1 MSFIIMQLSL
11 TYYSLGVTISFCKF
25 WFENDTLI
33 QVRYCHL
40 LGIWYV
46 FIVDMLFSSFFDSA
60 HDRIC
65 WYISKDIW
73 MYFSFIYTSDLIIW
87 LLEMF
92 HVHSSCISNMK
103 NKGNI

>member
-1 MSFIIMQLSL
+1 MQLSL

-46 FIVDMLFSSFFDSA
+46 FIVDMLFSSFFLDSA
-60 HDRIC
+60 HDKI
-65 WYISKDIW
+65 YADI
-73 MYFSFIYTSDLIIW
+73 YLKIFRCILVLYTHQI
-87 LLEMF
+87 
-92 HVHSSCISNMK
+92 
-103 NKGNI
+103 

>member
-1 MSFIIMQLSL
+1 MQLSL

-60 HDRIC
+60 HDKIDV
-65 WYISKDIW
+65 YLKI
-73 MYFSFIYTSDLIIW
+73 SFIYTSDLIT
-87 LLEMF
+87 
-92 HVHSSCISNMK
+92 
-103 NKGNI
+103 

>member
-25 WFENDTLI
+25 WFENDTSI

-60 HDRIC
+60 HKI
-65 WYISKDIW
+65 YVDI
-73 MYFSFIYTSDLIIW
+73 YLKIFRCILVLYTHQI
-87 LLEMF
+87 
-92 HVHSSCISNMK
+92 
-103 NKGNI
+103 

>member
-1 MSFIIMQLSL
+1 MIMQRSL

-46 FIVDMLFSSFFDSA
+46 FVVDMLFSSVFFFFNSA
-60 HDRIC
+60 HDKIYVDIRQYLAKGSVNSKYRI
-65 WYISKDIW
+65 KRKVKRA
-73 MYFSFIYTSDLIIW
+73 MLIYSQLI
-87 LLEMF
+87 
-92 HVHSSCISNMK
+92 
-103 NKGNI
+103 

>member
-25 WFENDTLI
+25 WFENDTLV

-40 LGIWYV
+40 LDIWYV

-60 HDRIC
+60 HKI
-65 WYISKDIW
+65 YVDI
-73 MYFSFIYTSDLIIW
+73 YLKKILGCILVLYTHQI
-87 LLEMF
+87 
-92 HVHSSCISNMK
+92 
-103 NKGNI
+103 

>member
-1 MSFIIMQLSL
+1 MQLSL

-46 FIVDMLFSSFFDSA
+46 FVVDKLFSSGFFYSTHGKIYVDIYLKIF
-60 HDRIC
+60 RCILVLY
-65 WYISKDIW
+65 YIHIRFNNMIIRNVSC
-73 MYFSFIYTSDLIIW
+73 SF
-87 LLEMF
+87 LLHIKYEK
-92 HVHSSCISNMK
+92 H
-103 NKGNI
+103 

>member
-1 MSFIIMQLSL
+1 MQLSL

-46 FIVDMLFSSFFDSA
+46 FIVDMLFSFFFFDFA
-60 HDRIC
+60 HKI
-65 WYISKDIW
+65 YVDI
-73 MYFSFIYTSDLIIW
+73 YLKIFGCILVLYTHQI
-87 LLEMF
+87 
-92 HVHSSCISNMK
+92 
-103 NKGNI
+103 